1 MSKDYNFIVA
11 LLGKS
16 SSGKDSIAR
25 YLSNQLGFK
34 YVVSTTSR
42 PIRSNETQDVDYHF
56 VNEDTF
62 KALKD
67 LDKFIEY
74 RYYDTIQDG
83 LPSRWHYGIERS
95 EIDLTKSSAV
105 AVVDVQ
111 GLNDLTKEFG
121 SENILSFY
129 IDVPYEVRKTRAI
142 ARDRSF
148 EESEFERRSKD
159 DDIKFKDIENV
170 VDKVVRN
177 DNLNECISS
186 ILFDIDYTKKLR
198 TFYNQYSSW

>member
-1 MSKDYNFIVA
+1 MSRNFIIA

-34 YVVSTTSR
+34 YVISTTSR
-42 PIRSNETQDVDYHF
+42 PMRSNEQQDVDYHF
-56 VNEDTF
+56 INENTF

-74 RYYDTIQDG
+74 RYYDTIQDNE
-83 LPSRWHYGIERS
+83 PSRWHYGIERS
-95 EIDLTKSSAV
+95 EIDLSKSSAV
-105 AVVDVQ
+105 AVVDIQ

-129 IDVPYEVRKTRAI
+129 IDVPYEVRKVRAI
-142 ARDRSF
+142 ARDRNF
-148 EESEFERRSKD
+148 EEDEFERRNISD
-159 DDIKFKDIENV
+159 DKQFQDVEKL
-170 VDKVVRN
+170 VDKVIKN
-177 DNLNECISS
+177 DNLDKCIND
-186 ILFDIDYTKKLR
+186 IIFNIDYAQKLKQ
-198 TFYNQYSSW
+198 FYTQYCSW